1 MVGAMVGMPGRE
13 VGDVAEGGRVEVG
26 TTVGVVDGEAV
37 GAAEGEAVGAA
48 EGEVV
53 SIAEGEA
60 VGSPGKIPDKIRATG
75 LSVM

>member
-13 VGDVAEGGRVEVG
+13 VGNVAEGGRVEVG
-26 TTVGVVDGEAV
+26 TTVGVVD
-37 GAAEGEAVGAA
+37 GEAVGAA

>member
-26 TTVGVVDGEAV
+26 TTVGVLDGEAV
-37 GAAEGEAVGAA
+37 GAAEGEAVGA
-48 EGEVV
+48 
-53 SIAEGEA
+53 AEGEA

-75 LSVM
+75 LSAM